1 MRGGLLAVLQNVF
14 KIRPEELKTT
24 GFAFVYLFFAIGA
37 FIIGRITRTVLF
49 LEIPDYKQQLPLAY
63 IGIAISVSAAM
74 YLYSRVQGKLRR
86 DRTNAITLV
95 LLIAGT
101 LSFRFALAGG
111 GEPVLW
117 AFYFWVEV
125 FGTFLV
131 VQFWTMTNEIFH
143 SRQAKRLFA
152 LIGGGGVLSNI
163 FIGFFVSGSVRA
175 LGTENLLYIISAC
188 MAVSLVAVLALG
200 QIARD
205 SLEAARDRT
214 APVKSRGGAPLPRK
228 KVFATRHVQLIAL
241 VVILT
246 YIVSTLV
253 DYQFQAIIGD
263 AIPLKDDRSAYLGNF
278 FAITGIIGGFIQ
290 FFITARILERFGLL
304 IALILLPLMMFGG
317 SVGLLAVPFA
327 LGAITFTK
335 GSENCLRY
343 TINDSTLQ
351 LLYLPL
357 PTALRSRA
365 KATIDGILKPLSIG
379 LAGLLMALLVG
390 RLDTLLGVHIGLS
403 IETEQFGWA
412 VLVGLVGWMTAL
424 VGLRREYM
432 KSLLQTL
439 NKRRLNFADANFE
452 ITDEQTLETVRQS
465 LESEDIGKVLH
476 ALDLVPFVS
485 GKGRDGVH
493 ERVMTLLAH
502 EVEDVRVQALRT
514 LRRARAK
521 SIKGAQVTPL
531 LLDDSPQVRAAAVL
545 TLASVTR
552 ERAIPEAQ
560 ALLNDD
566 DLRVR
571 SATVAAFVRYGGLDG
586 VLASAERLKAMLGS
600 EEPRER
606 AEAAWVLGEVGVQ
619 TFYQPLLPLLAD
631 EDEAVRLAAIRAAGR
646 MRSPELIENLID
658 GLGRPRLR
666 RATVTALAAFG
677 PQVMDHL
684 VPLLENEATPRTI
697 RAALPRVIA
706 ALPAN
711 VAVEPLMRFI
721 QDPDAEVRNSV
732 LQGLTLVR
740 DHTPGVRLDDG
751 KVRAAL
757 RDEAHAYFQLLA
769 QQVDMNLEEHGALL
783 NDAIAHR
790 QRQTLN
796 RILWAL
802 GLRYS
807 LETIRLVAQNLRS
820 TVPRTRANAV
830 EVMDNLLDKREK
842 PLIIPI
848 LDDNKPAQTLAAGAE
863 QFSLKRHSR
872 KGWLE
877 SFLRGEDP
885 WLQCCAAVA
894 VGDLKI
900 DELAPTVG
908 ELVDSENPVCRET
921 AIVVLRDLNRKGL
934 DASLD
939 KLVEDP
945 NEAVSRLARH
955 VRDSQ
960 AA

>member
-1 MRGGLLAVLQNVF
+1 
-14 KIRPEELKTT
+14 
-24 GFAFVYLFFAIGA
+24 
-37 FIIGRITRTVLF
+37 
-49 LEIPDYKQQLPLAY
+49 
-63 IGIAISVSAAM
+63 
-74 YLYSRVQGKLRR
+74 
-86 DRTNAITLV
+86 
-95 LLIAGT
+95 
-101 LSFRFALAGG
+101 
-111 GEPVLW
+111 
-117 AFYFWVEV
+117 
-125 FGTFLV
+125 
-131 VQFWTMTNEIFH
+131 
-143 SRQAKRLFA
+143 
-152 LIGGGGVLSNI
+152 
-163 FIGFFVSGSVRA
+163 
-175 LGTENLLYIISAC
+175 
-188 MAVSLVAVLALG
+188 
-200 QIARD
+200 
-205 SLEAARDRT
+205 
-214 APVKSRGGAPLPRK
+214 
-228 KVFATRHVQLIAL
+228 
-241 VVILT
+241 
-246 YIVSTLV
+246 
-253 DYQFQAIIGD
+253 
-263 AIPLKDDRSAYLGNF
+263 
-278 FAITGIIGGFIQ
+278 ITGIIGGFIQ

-317 SVGLLAVPFA
+317 SVGLIALPVALSAV
-327 LGAITFTK
+327 TFTK

-357 PTALRSRA
+357 PSALRSRA

-390 RLDTLLGVHIGLS
+390 RLDTLLGVHIGLT
-403 IETEQFGWA
+403 IETEQFSWA
-412 VLVGLVGWMTAL
+412 VLLGLGGWITAL

-452 ITDEQTLETVRQS
+452 ITDEQTLDTVRQS

-493 ERVMTLLAH
+493 ERVVTLLSH
-502 EVEDVRVQALRT
+502 DVEDIRVQALRT
-514 LRRARAK
+514 LRLARAK
-521 SIKGAQVTPL
+521 KISGNELAPL
-531 LLDDSPQVRAAAVL
+531 LQDDSPQVRAAAVL
-545 TLASVTR
+545 ALASVTR

-560 ALLNDD
+560 ALLDD
-566 DLRVR
+566 EDLRVR
-571 SATVAAFVRYGGLDG
+571 SATVAGFVRYGGLDG

-600 EEPRER
+600 EEPKER
-606 AEAAWVLGEVGVQ
+606 AQAAWVLGEVGVQ

-646 MRSPELIENLID
+646 MRSPELIETLID

-677 PQVMDHL
+677 AQVMDHL
-684 VPLLENEATPRTI
+684 LPLLENDATPRTI

-706 ALPAN
+706 ALPAT

-721 QDPDAEVRNSV
+721 QDPDAEVRNAV
-732 LQGLTLVR
+732 LQGLSLVKEQ
-740 DHTPGVRLDDG
+740 TPGVRLDDS
-751 KVRAAL
+751 KVSAAL
-757 RDEAHAYFQLLA
+757 RDEAESYFQLLA
-769 QQVDMNLEEHGALL
+769 QSVDMNLEAHGALL
-783 NDAIAHR
+783 SDALAHR

-820 TVPRTRANAV
+820 SVTNTRANAV

-842 PLIIPI
+842 PIVIPI

-863 QFSLKRHSR
+863 HFSLKRHSR

-877 SFLRGEDP
+877 TFLRGDDP

-894 VGDLKI
+894 VGDLRVQ
-900 DELAPTVG
+900 ELADEVANLL
-908 ELVDSENPVCRET
+908 ESEHPVCRET
-921 AIVVLRDLNRKGL
+921 AIVVLRDLDRGDL
-934 DASLD
+934 DDSLE
-939 KLVEDP
+939 KLIKDP
-945 NEAVSRLARH
+945 NETVSRLARH
-955 VRDSQ
+955 VRDSR